1 MKNVCVLGCGRLG
14 QIIADG
20 LHTGKVKG
28 CRLEGVMDGNE
39 KAVKEAARKFQCRAS
54 HRAISVSAWPQ
65 AIGRMP
71 MPLAAP
77 WRAGRAAL
85 YNRRAGCYNKSDRP
99 VGRSEFVPAG
109 EQEENSRPRVFWRED
124 MLPQFSVRK
133 PYTVLV
139 AVVLVLVLGVISFT
153 GMTTDLL
160 PAMELPYV
168 VVMTTYPGASPEKI
182 ETTVTKPLEA
192 VLGTTGGIKNVSSVS
207 SENASIVILEFEQGT
222 NMDSAMIELSSNV
235 DLVSGQMDDAV
246 GTPMLMK
253 ISPDMLPVM
262 VASVDMDGMDV
273 KEISAFADETVMPAF
288 ERIDGVASVDATG
301 LVEQQVTV
309 TLDQAKIDALN
320 DKVLAGVDSG
330 LADAQ
335 RELRE
340 GQAKVA
346 DGKAKLA
353 EGEAALESQ
362 KGSALDKLAQGSA
375 QVDGASA
382 TLSALLS
389 EETTLTANQKAFEA
403 ERDGYTQ
410 AKQGYEGIN
419 TALAGARD
427 TARQAAAAAAK
438 QGVLDSV
445 NALLAQ
451 MGRPAVGTY
460 KEAAAVYAQL
470 QQTQPGLPALPDP
483 AVVGEQAAA
492 AVPANVDAL
501 LALDDA
507 SFEAFKAQAG
517 ALPGGEQLAA
527 LAKESLTPLRDA
539 EVRADTRL
547 PEVEAELS
555 NITTRLAV
563 ISGMK
568 PALEENLK
576 KAQDAYA
583 ELEKGKMTAVNEL
596 TRGEVTLSTTKTQLE
611 DAEQKLADAQ
621 EQFDQA
627 RDAAYKKADLSGV
640 LTADMLGNI
649 LMAQNF
655 NMPAGYITEGEEQ
668 YLVKVGEEYASLEE
682 LENTLLMHMDVD
694 GVGDV
699 RLSDVADIAL
709 TDNAGESYAKVN
721 GNDGVVLSFQK
732 QSTASTATVS
742 QRINSAIAQLQE
754 QNPGLH
760 ITPLMDQGDYIDMVV
775 GSVLSNLLWGGLL
788 AIIVLIFFLKD
799 AKPTFIVACSI
810 PFSLMCAITLMY
822 FTDVTLNIISLS
834 GLALGVGMLV
844 DNSIVVIENIY
855 RLRSLGVPASK
866 AAIQGAKQ
874 VSGAIFA
881 STLTTICVFLPI
893 VFTQGISRELFTDM
907 GLTIAY
913 SLLASLVVA
922 LTLVPAMGA
931 AVLKNTKEKSHRWFD
946 AFVEGYQ
953 RLLGW
958 ALRHKAPVL
967 SGVTALLAISIFLTT
982 QMGTAF
988 IPAMDSPQMSATLTM
1003 PRGAAQQDA
1012 YAMADTV
1019 MERIAAV
1026 DGVETVG
1033 AMSGGS
1039 GMSSMMGGSSSGGS
1053 ITYYILLS
1061 DDRTATNAD
1070 VSAAIEAQV
1079 ADLDCTV
1086 EVQEST
1092 MDMSALGGSGVELVI
1107 TGRGLDEMNAIA
1119 DDLRG
1124 ILRSTEGLV
1133 DISENSVTGNP
1144 ETRIT
1149 VDKYKAMQHGL
1160 TVAQI
1165 YSELAAELKAEN
1177 TATTLTLDGT
1187 DTPVVVV
1194 KPAGQAPT
1202 RGNIMDHAFTVT
1214 NAEGEEETV
1223 RLYDIAAKQETDSV
1237 SSINRENG
1245 ARTMSVS
1252 AGVDARHNIGLVSR
1266 ELEKKLADYELPEGY
1281 TVEIAGENETIN
1293 SAMTDLVKMIALA
1306 VVFIYL
1312 IMVAQFQS
1320 LMSPFIVMFAIPLAF
1335 TGGLLALWLTG
1346 SELSIIAMLGF
1357 LVLAGVVVNNG
1368 IVFVDNINQLRL
1380 AGMDRTEAILE
1391 TGRTRIRPV
1400 LMTALTTILAMSTM
1414 ALGIG
1419 DGAEMTQPMAIVTIG
1434 GLTYA
1439 TLLTLLV
1446 VPVLYDI
1453 FRKKPLYDPELDAAA
1468 ADAAKELPQPAAG

>member
-1 MKNVCVLGCGRLG
+1 
-14 QIIADG
+14 
-20 LHTGKVKG
+20 
-28 CRLEGVMDGNE
+28 
-39 KAVKEAARKFQCRAS
+39 
-54 HRAISVSAWPQ
+54 
-65 AIGRMP
+65 
-71 MPLAAP
+71 
-77 WRAGRAAL
+77 
-85 YNRRAGCYNKSDRP
+85 
-99 VGRSEFVPAG
+99 
-109 EQEENSRPRVFWRED
+109 

-192 VLGTTGGIKNVSSVS
+192 VLGTTGGIRNVSSVS

-340 GQAKVA
+340 GRAKVA

-362 KGSALDKLAQGSA
+362 KGAALDKLAQGSA

-427 TARQAAAAAAK
+427 AARQAAAAAAK

-445 NALLAQ
+445 NALLVQ
-451 MGRPAVGTY
+451 MGQPAVGTY
-460 KEAAAVYAQL
+460 EEAAAVYAQL
-470 QQTQPGLPALPDP
+470 QQAQPGLPALPDP

-527 LAKESLTPLRDA
+527 LTKESLTQLRGA
-539 EVRADTRL
+539 ALKADTRL

-555 NITTRLAV
+555 NIATRLAV

-596 TRGEVTLSTTKTQLE
+596 TKGEVTLSTTKTQLE

-621 EQFDQA
+621 EQFEQA

-822 FTDVTLNIISLS
+822 FTGVTLNIISLS

-844 DNSIVVIENIY
+844 DNSIVVMENIY

-931 AVLKNTKEKSHRWFD
+931 AVLKNTKEKNHRWFD

-953 RLLGW
+953 RLLDW

-967 SGVTALLAISIFLTT
+967 AGVTALLAISIFLTT

-1003 PRGAAQQDA
+1003 PRGTAQQDA

-1070 VSAAIEAQV
+1070 VSSAIEAQV

-1194 KPAGQAPT
+1194 KPAGQEPT
-1202 RGNIMDHAFTVT
+1202 RGSIMDHAFTVT

-1320 LMSPFIVMFAIPLAF
+1320 LMSPFIVMFTIPLAF

-1380 AGMDRTEAILE
+1380 AGMGRTEAILE

-1453 FRKKPLYDPELDAAA
+1453 FRKKPLHDPELDDAA

>member
-1 MKNVCVLGCGRLG
+1 
-14 QIIADG
+14 
-20 LHTGKVKG
+20 
-28 CRLEGVMDGNE
+28 
-39 KAVKEAARKFQCRAS
+39 
-54 HRAISVSAWPQ
+54 
-65 AIGRMP
+65 
-71 MPLAAP
+71 
-77 WRAGRAAL
+77 
-85 YNRRAGCYNKSDRP
+85 
-99 VGRSEFVPAG
+99 
-109 EQEENSRPRVFWRED
+109 
-124 MLPQFSVRK
+124 
-133 PYTVLV
+133 
-139 AVVLVLVLGVISFT
+139 
-153 GMTTDLL
+153 
-160 PAMELPYV
+160 
-168 VVMTTYPGASPEKI
+168 
-182 ETTVTKPLEA
+182 
-192 VLGTTGGIKNVSSVS
+192 
-207 SENASIVILEFEQGT
+207 
-222 NMDSAMIELSSNV
+222 
-235 DLVSGQMDDAV
+235 
-246 GTPMLMK
+246 
-253 ISPDMLPVM
+253 
-262 VASVDMDGMDV
+262 
-273 KEISAFADETVMPAF
+273 
-288 ERIDGVASVDATG
+288 
-301 LVEQQVTV
+301 
-309 TLDQAKIDALN
+309 
-320 DKVLAGVDSG
+320 
-330 LADAQ
+330 
-335 RELRE
+335 
-340 GQAKVA
+340 
-346 DGKAKLA
+346 
-353 EGEAALESQ
+353 
-362 KGSALDKLAQGSA
+362 
-375 QVDGASA
+375 
-382 TLSALLS
+382 
-389 EETTLTANQKAFEA
+389 
-403 ERDGYTQ
+403 
-410 AKQGYEGIN
+410 
-419 TALAGARD
+419 
-427 TARQAAAAAAK
+427 
-438 QGVLDSV
+438 
-445 NALLAQ
+445 
-451 MGRPAVGTY
+451 
-460 KEAAAVYAQL
+460 
-470 QQTQPGLPALPDP
+470 
-483 AVVGEQAAA
+483 
-492 AVPANVDAL
+492 
-501 LALDDA
+501 
-507 SFEAFKAQAG
+507 
-517 ALPGGEQLAA
+517 
-527 LAKESLTPLRDA
+527 
-539 EVRADTRL
+539 
-547 PEVEAELS
+547 
-555 NITTRLAV
+555 
-563 ISGMK
+563 
-568 PALEENLK
+568 
-576 KAQDAYA
+576 
-583 ELEKGKMTAVNEL
+583 MTAVNEL

-1320 LMSPFIVMFAIPLAF
+1320 LMSPFIVMFTIPLAF

-1453 FRKKPLYDPELDAAA
+1453 FRKKPLYDPELDDAA

>member
-1 MKNVCVLGCGRLG
+1 M
-14 QIIADG
+14 
-20 LHTGKVKG
+20 
-28 CRLEGVMDGNE
+28 
-39 KAVKEAARKFQCRAS
+39 
-54 HRAISVSAWPQ
+54 
-65 AIGRMP
+65 
-71 MPLAAP
+71 
-77 WRAGRAAL
+77 
-85 YNRRAGCYNKSDRP
+85 
-99 VGRSEFVPAG
+99 
-109 EQEENSRPRVFWRED
+109 
-124 MLPQFSVRK
+124 
-133 PYTVLV
+133 
-139 AVVLVLVLGVISFT
+139 
-153 GMTTDLL
+153 
-160 PAMELPYV
+160 
-168 VVMTTYPGASPEKI
+168 
-182 ETTVTKPLEA
+182 
-192 VLGTTGGIKNVSSVS
+192 
-207 SENASIVILEFEQGT
+207 
-222 NMDSAMIELSSNV
+222 
-235 DLVSGQMDDAV
+235 
-246 GTPMLMK
+246 
-253 ISPDMLPVM
+253 
-262 VASVDMDGMDV
+262 
-273 KEISAFADETVMPAF
+273 
-288 ERIDGVASVDATG
+288 
-301 LVEQQVTV
+301 
-309 TLDQAKIDALN
+309 
-320 DKVLAGVDSG
+320 
-330 LADAQ
+330 
-335 RELRE
+335 
-340 GQAKVA
+340 
-346 DGKAKLA
+346 
-353 EGEAALESQ
+353 
-362 KGSALDKLAQGSA
+362 
-375 QVDGASA
+375 
-382 TLSALLS
+382 
-389 EETTLTANQKAFEA
+389 
-403 ERDGYTQ
+403 
-410 AKQGYEGIN
+410 
-419 TALAGARD
+419 
-427 TARQAAAAAAK
+427 
-438 QGVLDSV
+438 
-445 NALLAQ
+445 
-451 MGRPAVGTY
+451 
-460 KEAAAVYAQL
+460 
-470 QQTQPGLPALPDP
+470 
-483 AVVGEQAAA
+483 
-492 AVPANVDAL
+492 
-501 LALDDA
+501 
-507 SFEAFKAQAG
+507 
-517 ALPGGEQLAA
+517 
-527 LAKESLTPLRDA
+527 
-539 EVRADTRL
+539 RADTRL

-555 NITTRLAV
+555 NITTCLAV

-1252 AGVDARHNIGLVSR
+1252 AGVDARRNIGLVSR

-1320 LMSPFIVMFAIPLAF
+1320 LMSPFIVMFTIPLAF

-1453 FRKKPLYDPELDAAA
+1453 FRKKPLYDPELDDAA

>member
-1 MKNVCVLGCGRLG
+1 
-14 QIIADG
+14 
-20 LHTGKVKG
+20 
-28 CRLEGVMDGNE
+28 
-39 KAVKEAARKFQCRAS
+39 
-54 HRAISVSAWPQ
+54 
-65 AIGRMP
+65 
-71 MPLAAP
+71 
-77 WRAGRAAL
+77 
-85 YNRRAGCYNKSDRP
+85 
-99 VGRSEFVPAG
+99 
-109 EQEENSRPRVFWRED
+109 

-309 TLDQAKIDALN
+309 TLDQVKIDALN
-320 DKVLAGVDSG
+320 DKVLAGVDSD

-460 KEAAAVYAQL
+460 EEAAAVYAQL

-527 LAKESLTPLRDA
+527 LTKESLTQLRDA
-539 EVRADTRL
+539 VLRADTRL

-627 RDAAYKKADLSGV
+627 RDAAYKKADLSGM

-967 SGVTALLAISIFLTT
+967 AGVTALLAISIFLTT

-1320 LMSPFIVMFAIPLAF
+1320 LMSPFIVMFTIPLAF

-1446 VPVLYDI
+1446 VPVLYDT
-1453 FRKKPLYDPELDAAA
+1453 FRKKPLYDPELDDAA

>member
-1 MKNVCVLGCGRLG
+1 
-14 QIIADG
+14 
-20 LHTGKVKG
+20 
-28 CRLEGVMDGNE
+28 
-39 KAVKEAARKFQCRAS
+39 
-54 HRAISVSAWPQ
+54 
-65 AIGRMP
+65 
-71 MPLAAP
+71 
-77 WRAGRAAL
+77 
-85 YNRRAGCYNKSDRP
+85 
-99 VGRSEFVPAG
+99 
-109 EQEENSRPRVFWRED
+109 

-309 TLDQAKIDALN
+309 TLDQVKIDALN

-362 KGSALDKLAQGSA
+362 KDSALDKLAQGSA

-403 ERDGYTQ
+403 ERDGYTH

-460 KEAAAVYAQL
+460 EEAAAVYAQL

-527 LAKESLTPLRDA
+527 LTKESLTQLRGA
-539 EVRADTRL
+539 ALRADTRL

-555 NITTRLAV
+555 NIATRLAV

-627 RDAAYKKADLSGV
+627 RDAAYKKADLSGM

-1320 LMSPFIVMFAIPLAF
+1320 LMSPFIVMFTIPLAF

-1346 SELSIIAMLGF
+1346 SELSVIAMLGF

-1453 FRKKPLYDPELDAAA
+1453 FRKKPLYDPELDDAA

>member
-1 MKNVCVLGCGRLG
+1 M
-14 QIIADG
+14 
-20 LHTGKVKG
+20 
-28 CRLEGVMDGNE
+28 
-39 KAVKEAARKFQCRAS
+39 
-54 HRAISVSAWPQ
+54 
-65 AIGRMP
+65 
-71 MPLAAP
+71 
-77 WRAGRAAL
+77 
-85 YNRRAGCYNKSDRP
+85 
-99 VGRSEFVPAG
+99 
-109 EQEENSRPRVFWRED
+109 
-124 MLPQFSVRK
+124 
-133 PYTVLV
+133 
-139 AVVLVLVLGVISFT
+139 
-153 GMTTDLL
+153 
-160 PAMELPYV
+160 
-168 VVMTTYPGASPEKI
+168 
-182 ETTVTKPLEA
+182 
-192 VLGTTGGIKNVSSVS
+192 
-207 SENASIVILEFEQGT
+207 
-222 NMDSAMIELSSNV
+222 
-235 DLVSGQMDDAV
+235 
-246 GTPMLMK
+246 
-253 ISPDMLPVM
+253 
-262 VASVDMDGMDV
+262 
-273 KEISAFADETVMPAF
+273 
-288 ERIDGVASVDATG
+288 
-301 LVEQQVTV
+301 
-309 TLDQAKIDALN
+309 
-320 DKVLAGVDSG
+320 
-330 LADAQ
+330 
-335 RELRE
+335 
-340 GQAKVA
+340 
-346 DGKAKLA
+346 
-353 EGEAALESQ
+353 
-362 KGSALDKLAQGSA
+362 
-375 QVDGASA
+375 
-382 TLSALLS
+382 
-389 EETTLTANQKAFEA
+389 
-403 ERDGYTQ
+403 
-410 AKQGYEGIN
+410 
-419 TALAGARD
+419 
-427 TARQAAAAAAK
+427 
-438 QGVLDSV
+438 
-445 NALLAQ
+445 
-451 MGRPAVGTY
+451 
-460 KEAAAVYAQL
+460 
-470 QQTQPGLPALPDP
+470 
-483 AVVGEQAAA
+483 VGEQAAA

-527 LAKESLTPLRDA
+527 LTKESLTQLRDA
-539 EVRADTRL
+539 VLRADTRL

-655 NMPAGYITEGEEQ
+655 NMPAGYIIEGEEQ

-754 QNPGLH
+754 QNPGMH

-967 SGVTALLAISIFLTT
+967 AGVTALLAISIFLTT

-1320 LMSPFIVMFAIPLAF
+1320 LMSPFIVMFTIPLAF

-1446 VPVLYDI
+1446 VPVLYDT
-1453 FRKKPLYDPELDAAA
+1453 FRKKPLYDPELDDAA

>member
-1 MKNVCVLGCGRLG
+1 
-14 QIIADG
+14 
-20 LHTGKVKG
+20 
-28 CRLEGVMDGNE
+28 
-39 KAVKEAARKFQCRAS
+39 
-54 HRAISVSAWPQ
+54 
-65 AIGRMP
+65 
-71 MPLAAP
+71 
-77 WRAGRAAL
+77 
-85 YNRRAGCYNKSDRP
+85 
-99 VGRSEFVPAG
+99 
-109 EQEENSRPRVFWRED
+109 

-309 TLDQAKIDALN
+309 TLDQVKIDALN

-403 ERDGYTQ
+403 ERDGYTH

-460 KEAAAVYAQL
+460 EEAAAVYAQL

-527 LAKESLTPLRDA
+527 LTKESLTQLRDA
-539 EVRADTRL
+539 ALRADTRL

-627 RDAAYKKADLSGV
+627 RDAAYKKADLSGM

-1320 LMSPFIVMFAIPLAF
+1320 LMSPFIVMFTIPLAF

-1346 SELSIIAMLGF
+1346 SELSVIAMLGF

-1380 AGMDRTEAILE
+1380 AGMDRTETILE

-1453 FRKKPLYDPELDAAA
+1453 FRKKPLYDPELDDAA

>member
-1 MKNVCVLGCGRLG
+1 
-14 QIIADG
+14 
-20 LHTGKVKG
+20 
-28 CRLEGVMDGNE
+28 
-39 KAVKEAARKFQCRAS
+39 
-54 HRAISVSAWPQ
+54 
-65 AIGRMP
+65 
-71 MPLAAP
+71 
-77 WRAGRAAL
+77 
-85 YNRRAGCYNKSDRP
+85 
-99 VGRSEFVPAG
+99 
-109 EQEENSRPRVFWRED
+109 

-460 KEAAAVYAQL
+460 EEAAAVYAQL

-527 LAKESLTPLRDA
+527 LTKESLTQLRDA
-539 EVRADTRL
+539 VLRADTRL

-1320 LMSPFIVMFAIPLAF
+1320 LMSPFIVMFTIPLAF

-1434 GLTYA
+1434 GLTDA

-1453 FRKKPLYDPELDAAA
+1453 FRKKPLYDPELDDAA

>member
-1 MKNVCVLGCGRLG
+1 
-14 QIIADG
+14 
-20 LHTGKVKG
+20 
-28 CRLEGVMDGNE
+28 
-39 KAVKEAARKFQCRAS
+39 
-54 HRAISVSAWPQ
+54 
-65 AIGRMP
+65 
-71 MPLAAP
+71 
-77 WRAGRAAL
+77 
-85 YNRRAGCYNKSDRP
+85 
-99 VGRSEFVPAG
+99 
-109 EQEENSRPRVFWRED
+109 

-309 TLDQAKIDALN
+309 TLDQVKIDALN

-460 KEAAAVYAQL
+460 EEAAAVYAQL

-507 SFEAFKAQAG
+507 SFEAFKTQAG

-527 LAKESLTPLRDA
+527 LTKESLTQLRDA
-539 EVRADTRL
+539 VLRADTRL

-967 SGVTALLAISIFLTT
+967 AGVTALLAISIFLTT

-988 IPAMDSPQMSATLTM
+988 IPAMDSPQMSAKLTM

-1320 LMSPFIVMFAIPLAF
+1320 LMSPFIVMFTIPLAF

-1453 FRKKPLYDPELDAAA
+1453 FRKKPLYDPELDDAA

>member
-1 MKNVCVLGCGRLG
+1 
-14 QIIADG
+14 
-20 LHTGKVKG
+20 
-28 CRLEGVMDGNE
+28 
-39 KAVKEAARKFQCRAS
+39 
-54 HRAISVSAWPQ
+54 
-65 AIGRMP
+65 
-71 MPLAAP
+71 
-77 WRAGRAAL
+77 
-85 YNRRAGCYNKSDRP
+85 
-99 VGRSEFVPAG
+99 
-109 EQEENSRPRVFWRED
+109 

-309 TLDQAKIDALN
+309 TLDQVKIDALN

-460 KEAAAVYAQL
+460 EEAAAVYAQL

-527 LAKESLTPLRDA
+527 LTKESLTQLRDA
-539 EVRADTRL
+539 ALRADTRL

-799 AKPTFIVACSI
+799 AKPTFIVAYSI

-1133 DISENSVTGNP
+1133 DISENLVTGNP

-1320 LMSPFIVMFAIPLAF
+1320 LMSPFIVMFTIPLAF

-1346 SELSIIAMLGF
+1346 SELSVIAMLGF

-1453 FRKKPLYDPELDAAA
+1453 FRKKPLYDPELDDAA

>member
-1 MKNVCVLGCGRLG
+1 
-14 QIIADG
+14 
-20 LHTGKVKG
+20 
-28 CRLEGVMDGNE
+28 
-39 KAVKEAARKFQCRAS
+39 
-54 HRAISVSAWPQ
+54 
-65 AIGRMP
+65 
-71 MPLAAP
+71 
-77 WRAGRAAL
+77 
-85 YNRRAGCYNKSDRP
+85 
-99 VGRSEFVPAG
+99 
-109 EQEENSRPRVFWRED
+109 
-124 MLPQFSVRK
+124 
-133 PYTVLV
+133 
-139 AVVLVLVLGVISFT
+139 
-153 GMTTDLL
+153 
-160 PAMELPYV
+160 
-168 VVMTTYPGASPEKI
+168 
-182 ETTVTKPLEA
+182 
-192 VLGTTGGIKNVSSVS
+192 
-207 SENASIVILEFEQGT
+207 
-222 NMDSAMIELSSNV
+222 
-235 DLVSGQMDDAV
+235 
-246 GTPMLMK
+246 
-253 ISPDMLPVM
+253 
-262 VASVDMDGMDV
+262 
-273 KEISAFADETVMPAF
+273 
-288 ERIDGVASVDATG
+288 
-301 LVEQQVTV
+301 
-309 TLDQAKIDALN
+309 
-320 DKVLAGVDSG
+320 
-330 LADAQ
+330 
-335 RELRE
+335 
-340 GQAKVA
+340 
-346 DGKAKLA
+346 
-353 EGEAALESQ
+353 
-362 KGSALDKLAQGSA
+362 
-375 QVDGASA
+375 
-382 TLSALLS
+382 
-389 EETTLTANQKAFEA
+389 
-403 ERDGYTQ
+403 
-410 AKQGYEGIN
+410 
-419 TALAGARD
+419 
-427 TARQAAAAAAK
+427 
-438 QGVLDSV
+438 
-445 NALLAQ
+445 
-451 MGRPAVGTY
+451 
-460 KEAAAVYAQL
+460 
-470 QQTQPGLPALPDP
+470 
-483 AVVGEQAAA
+483 
-492 AVPANVDAL
+492 
-501 LALDDA
+501 
-507 SFEAFKAQAG
+507 
-517 ALPGGEQLAA
+517 
-527 LAKESLTPLRDA
+527 
-539 EVRADTRL
+539 
-547 PEVEAELS
+547 
-555 NITTRLAV
+555 
-563 ISGMK
+563 
-568 PALEENLK
+568 
-576 KAQDAYA
+576 
-583 ELEKGKMTAVNEL
+583 MTAVNEL

-682 LENTLLMHMDVD
+682 LDNTLLMHMDVD

-844 DNSIVVIENIY
+844 DNSSVVIENIY

-988 IPAMDSPQMSATLTM
+988 IPAMDSPQMSAILTM

-1107 TGRGLDEMNAIA
+1107 TGRGLDEMNALA

-1160 TVAQI
+1160 PVAQI

-1320 LMSPFIVMFAIPLAF
+1320 LMSPFIVMFTIPLAF

-1357 LVLAGVVVNNG
+1357 LILAGVVVNNG

>member
-1 MKNVCVLGCGRLG
+1 
-14 QIIADG
+14 
-20 LHTGKVKG
+20 
-28 CRLEGVMDGNE
+28 
-39 KAVKEAARKFQCRAS
+39 
-54 HRAISVSAWPQ
+54 
-65 AIGRMP
+65 
-71 MPLAAP
+71 
-77 WRAGRAAL
+77 
-85 YNRRAGCYNKSDRP
+85 
-99 VGRSEFVPAG
+99 
-109 EQEENSRPRVFWRED
+109 

-309 TLDQAKIDALN
+309 TLDQVKIDALN

-460 KEAAAVYAQL
+460 EEAAAVYAQL

-527 LAKESLTPLRDA
+527 LTKESLTQLRGA
-539 EVRADTRL
+539 ALRADTRL

-555 NITTRLAV
+555 NIATRLAV

-810 PFSLMCAITLMY
+810 PFSLMCAIMLMY

-1320 LMSPFIVMFAIPLAF
+1320 LMSPFIVMFTIPLAF

-1453 FRKKPLYDPELDAAA
+1453 FRKKPLYDPELDDAA

>member
-1 MKNVCVLGCGRLG
+1 
-14 QIIADG
+14 
-20 LHTGKVKG
+20 
-28 CRLEGVMDGNE
+28 
-39 KAVKEAARKFQCRAS
+39 
-54 HRAISVSAWPQ
+54 
-65 AIGRMP
+65 
-71 MPLAAP
+71 
-77 WRAGRAAL
+77 
-85 YNRRAGCYNKSDRP
+85 
-99 VGRSEFVPAG
+99 
-109 EQEENSRPRVFWRED
+109 

-309 TLDQAKIDALN
+309 TLDQVKIDALN

-460 KEAAAVYAQL
+460 EEAAAVYAQL

-507 SFEAFKAQAG
+507 SFEAFKTQAG

-527 LAKESLTPLRDA
+527 LTKESLTQLRDA
-539 EVRADTRL
+539 VLRADTRL

-967 SGVTALLAISIFLTT
+967 AGVTALLAISIFLTT

-1320 LMSPFIVMFAIPLAF
+1320 LMSPFIVMFTIPLAF

-1453 FRKKPLYDPELDAAA
+1453 FRKKPLYDPELDDAA

>member
-1 MKNVCVLGCGRLG
+1 
-14 QIIADG
+14 
-20 LHTGKVKG
+20 
-28 CRLEGVMDGNE
+28 
-39 KAVKEAARKFQCRAS
+39 
-54 HRAISVSAWPQ
+54 
-65 AIGRMP
+65 
-71 MPLAAP
+71 
-77 WRAGRAAL
+77 
-85 YNRRAGCYNKSDRP
+85 
-99 VGRSEFVPAG
+99 
-109 EQEENSRPRVFWRED
+109 

-309 TLDQAKIDALN
+309 TLDQVKIDALN

-460 KEAAAVYAQL
+460 EEAAAVYAQL

-527 LAKESLTPLRDA
+527 LAKESLTQLRDA
-539 EVRADTRL
+539 ALRADTRL

-799 AKPTFIVACSI
+799 AKPTFIVAYSI

-1320 LMSPFIVMFAIPLAF
+1320 LMSPFIVMFTIPLAF

-1453 FRKKPLYDPELDAAA
+1453 FRKKPLYDPELDDAA

>member
-1 MKNVCVLGCGRLG
+1 
-14 QIIADG
+14 
-20 LHTGKVKG
+20 
-28 CRLEGVMDGNE
+28 
-39 KAVKEAARKFQCRAS
+39 
-54 HRAISVSAWPQ
+54 
-65 AIGRMP
+65 
-71 MPLAAP
+71 
-77 WRAGRAAL
+77 
-85 YNRRAGCYNKSDRP
+85 
-99 VGRSEFVPAG
+99 
-109 EQEENSRPRVFWRED
+109 

-460 KEAAAVYAQL
+460 EEAAAVYAQL

-507 SFEAFKAQAG
+507 SFEAFKTQAG

-527 LAKESLTPLRDA
+527 LTKESLTQLRDA
-539 EVRADTRL
+539 VLRADTRL

-1320 LMSPFIVMFAIPLAF
+1320 LMSPFIVMFTIPLAF

-1446 VPVLYDI
+1446 VPVLYDT
-1453 FRKKPLYDPELDAAA
+1453 FRKKPLYDPELDDAA

>member
-1 MKNVCVLGCGRLG
+1 
-14 QIIADG
+14 
-20 LHTGKVKG
+20 
-28 CRLEGVMDGNE
+28 
-39 KAVKEAARKFQCRAS
+39 
-54 HRAISVSAWPQ
+54 
-65 AIGRMP
+65 
-71 MPLAAP
+71 
-77 WRAGRAAL
+77 
-85 YNRRAGCYNKSDRP
+85 
-99 VGRSEFVPAG
+99 
-109 EQEENSRPRVFWRED
+109 
-124 MLPQFSVRK
+124 
-133 PYTVLV
+133 
-139 AVVLVLVLGVISFT
+139 
-153 GMTTDLL
+153 
-160 PAMELPYV
+160 
-168 VVMTTYPGASPEKI
+168 
-182 ETTVTKPLEA
+182 
-192 VLGTTGGIKNVSSVS
+192 
-207 SENASIVILEFEQGT
+207 
-222 NMDSAMIELSSNV
+222 
-235 DLVSGQMDDAV
+235 
-246 GTPMLMK
+246 
-253 ISPDMLPVM
+253 
-262 VASVDMDGMDV
+262 
-273 KEISAFADETVMPAF
+273 
-288 ERIDGVASVDATG
+288 
-301 LVEQQVTV
+301 
-309 TLDQAKIDALN
+309 
-320 DKVLAGVDSG
+320 
-330 LADAQ
+330 
-335 RELRE
+335 
-340 GQAKVA
+340 
-346 DGKAKLA
+346 
-353 EGEAALESQ
+353 
-362 KGSALDKLAQGSA
+362 
-375 QVDGASA
+375 
-382 TLSALLS
+382 
-389 EETTLTANQKAFEA
+389 
-403 ERDGYTQ
+403 
-410 AKQGYEGIN
+410 
-419 TALAGARD
+419 
-427 TARQAAAAAAK
+427 
-438 QGVLDSV
+438 
-445 NALLAQ
+445 
-451 MGRPAVGTY
+451 
-460 KEAAAVYAQL
+460 
-470 QQTQPGLPALPDP
+470 
-483 AVVGEQAAA
+483 
-492 AVPANVDAL
+492 
-501 LALDDA
+501 
-507 SFEAFKAQAG
+507 
-517 ALPGGEQLAA
+517 
-527 LAKESLTPLRDA
+527 
-539 EVRADTRL
+539 
-547 PEVEAELS
+547 
-555 NITTRLAV
+555 
-563 ISGMK
+563 
-568 PALEENLK
+568 
-576 KAQDAYA
+576 
-583 ELEKGKMTAVNEL
+583 
-596 TRGEVTLSTTKTQLE
+596 
-611 DAEQKLADAQ
+611 
-621 EQFDQA
+621 
-627 RDAAYKKADLSGV
+627 
-640 LTADMLGNI
+640 
-649 LMAQNF
+649 
-655 NMPAGYITEGEEQ
+655 MPAGYITGGEEQ

-988 IPAMDSPQMSATLTM
+988 IPAMDSPQMSAILTM

-1124 ILRSTEGLV
+1124 ILRGTEGLV

-1320 LMSPFIVMFAIPLAF
+1320 LMSPFIVMFTIPLAF

-1357 LVLAGVVVNNG
+1357 LILAGVVVNNG

>member
-1 MKNVCVLGCGRLG
+1 
-14 QIIADG
+14 
-20 LHTGKVKG
+20 
-28 CRLEGVMDGNE
+28 
-39 KAVKEAARKFQCRAS
+39 
-54 HRAISVSAWPQ
+54 
-65 AIGRMP
+65 
-71 MPLAAP
+71 
-77 WRAGRAAL
+77 
-85 YNRRAGCYNKSDRP
+85 
-99 VGRSEFVPAG
+99 
-109 EQEENSRPRVFWRED
+109 

-309 TLDQAKIDALN
+309 TLDQVKIDALN
-320 DKVLAGVDSG
+320 DKVLAGVDSD

-460 KEAAAVYAQL
+460 EEAAAVYAQL

-507 SFEAFKAQAG
+507 SFEAFKTQAG

-527 LAKESLTPLRDA
+527 LTKESLTQLRDA
-539 EVRADTRL
+539 VLRADTRL

-627 RDAAYKKADLSGV
+627 RDAAYKKADLFGV

-967 SGVTALLAISIFLTT
+967 AGVTALLAISIFLTT

-988 IPAMDSPQMSATLTM
+988 IPAMDSPQMSAKLTM

-1320 LMSPFIVMFAIPLAF
+1320 LMSPFIVMFTIPLAF

-1446 VPVLYDI
+1446 VPVLYDT
-1453 FRKKPLYDPELDAAA
+1453 FRKKPLYDPELDDAA

>member
-1 MKNVCVLGCGRLG
+1 
-14 QIIADG
+14 
-20 LHTGKVKG
+20 
-28 CRLEGVMDGNE
+28 
-39 KAVKEAARKFQCRAS
+39 
-54 HRAISVSAWPQ
+54 
-65 AIGRMP
+65 
-71 MPLAAP
+71 
-77 WRAGRAAL
+77 
-85 YNRRAGCYNKSDRP
+85 
-99 VGRSEFVPAG
+99 
-109 EQEENSRPRVFWRED
+109 

-168 VVMTTYPGASPEKI
+168 VVMTTYPRASPEKI

-309 TLDQAKIDALN
+309 TLDQVKIDALN

-460 KEAAAVYAQL
+460 EEAAAVYAQL

-527 LAKESLTPLRDA
+527 LTKESLTQLRDA
-539 EVRADTRL
+539 ALRADTRL

-627 RDAAYKKADLSGV
+627 RDAAYKKADLSGM

-1320 LMSPFIVMFAIPLAF
+1320 LMSPFIVMFTIPLAF

-1380 AGMDRTEAILE
+1380 AGMARTEAILE

-1453 FRKKPLYDPELDAAA
+1453 FRKKPLYDPELDDAA

>member
-1 MKNVCVLGCGRLG
+1 
-14 QIIADG
+14 
-20 LHTGKVKG
+20 
-28 CRLEGVMDGNE
+28 
-39 KAVKEAARKFQCRAS
+39 
-54 HRAISVSAWPQ
+54 
-65 AIGRMP
+65 
-71 MPLAAP
+71 
-77 WRAGRAAL
+77 
-85 YNRRAGCYNKSDRP
+85 
-99 VGRSEFVPAG
+99 
-109 EQEENSRPRVFWRED
+109 

-460 KEAAAVYAQL
+460 EEAAAVYAQL

-527 LAKESLTPLRDA
+527 LAKESLTQLRDA
-539 EVRADTRL
+539 ALRADTRL

-1320 LMSPFIVMFAIPLAF
+1320 LMSPFIVMFTIPLAF

-1453 FRKKPLYDPELDAAA
+1453 FRTKPLYDPELDAAA

>member
-1 MKNVCVLGCGRLG
+1 
-14 QIIADG
+14 
-20 LHTGKVKG
+20 
-28 CRLEGVMDGNE
+28 
-39 KAVKEAARKFQCRAS
+39 
-54 HRAISVSAWPQ
+54 
-65 AIGRMP
+65 
-71 MPLAAP
+71 
-77 WRAGRAAL
+77 
-85 YNRRAGCYNKSDRP
+85 
-99 VGRSEFVPAG
+99 
-109 EQEENSRPRVFWRED
+109 
-124 MLPQFSVRK
+124 
-133 PYTVLV
+133 
-139 AVVLVLVLGVISFT
+139 
-153 GMTTDLL
+153 
-160 PAMELPYV
+160 
-168 VVMTTYPGASPEKI
+168 
-182 ETTVTKPLEA
+182 
-192 VLGTTGGIKNVSSVS
+192 
-207 SENASIVILEFEQGT
+207 
-222 NMDSAMIELSSNV
+222 
-235 DLVSGQMDDAV
+235 
-246 GTPMLMK
+246 
-253 ISPDMLPVM
+253 
-262 VASVDMDGMDV
+262 
-273 KEISAFADETVMPAF
+273 MPAF

-309 TLDQAKIDALN
+309 TLDQVKIDALN
-320 DKVLAGVDSG
+320 DKVLAGVDSD

-460 KEAAAVYAQL
+460 EEAAAVYAQL

-507 SFEAFKAQAG
+507 SFEAFKTQAG

-527 LAKESLTPLRDA
+527 LTKESLTQLRDA
-539 EVRADTRL
+539 VLRADTRL

-967 SGVTALLAISIFLTT
+967 AGVTALLAISIFLTT

-988 IPAMDSPQMSATLTM
+988 IPAMDSPQMSAKLTM

-1320 LMSPFIVMFAIPLAF
+1320 LMSPFIVMFTIPLAF

-1446 VPVLYDI
+1446 VPVLYDT
-1453 FRKKPLYDPELDAAA
+1453 FRKKPLYDPELDDAA

>member
-1 MKNVCVLGCGRLG
+1 M
-14 QIIADG
+14 
-20 LHTGKVKG
+20 
-28 CRLEGVMDGNE
+28 
-39 KAVKEAARKFQCRAS
+39 
-54 HRAISVSAWPQ
+54 
-65 AIGRMP
+65 
-71 MPLAAP
+71 
-77 WRAGRAAL
+77 
-85 YNRRAGCYNKSDRP
+85 
-99 VGRSEFVPAG
+99 
-109 EQEENSRPRVFWRED
+109 
-124 MLPQFSVRK
+124 
-133 PYTVLV
+133 
-139 AVVLVLVLGVISFT
+139 
-153 GMTTDLL
+153 
-160 PAMELPYV
+160 
-168 VVMTTYPGASPEKI
+168 
-182 ETTVTKPLEA
+182 
-192 VLGTTGGIKNVSSVS
+192 
-207 SENASIVILEFEQGT
+207 
-222 NMDSAMIELSSNV
+222 
-235 DLVSGQMDDAV
+235 
-246 GTPMLMK
+246 
-253 ISPDMLPVM
+253 
-262 VASVDMDGMDV
+262 
-273 KEISAFADETVMPAF
+273 
-288 ERIDGVASVDATG
+288 
-301 LVEQQVTV
+301 
-309 TLDQAKIDALN
+309 
-320 DKVLAGVDSG
+320 
-330 LADAQ
+330 
-335 RELRE
+335 
-340 GQAKVA
+340 
-346 DGKAKLA
+346 
-353 EGEAALESQ
+353 
-362 KGSALDKLAQGSA
+362 
-375 QVDGASA
+375 
-382 TLSALLS
+382 
-389 EETTLTANQKAFEA
+389 
-403 ERDGYTQ
+403 
-410 AKQGYEGIN
+410 
-419 TALAGARD
+419 
-427 TARQAAAAAAK
+427 
-438 QGVLDSV
+438 
-445 NALLAQ
+445 
-451 MGRPAVGTY
+451 
-460 KEAAAVYAQL
+460 
-470 QQTQPGLPALPDP
+470 
-483 AVVGEQAAA
+483 
-492 AVPANVDAL
+492 
-501 LALDDA
+501 
-507 SFEAFKAQAG
+507 
-517 ALPGGEQLAA
+517 
-527 LAKESLTPLRDA
+527 
-539 EVRADTRL
+539 
-547 PEVEAELS
+547 
-555 NITTRLAV
+555 
-563 ISGMK
+563 
-568 PALEENLK
+568 
-576 KAQDAYA
+576 
-583 ELEKGKMTAVNEL
+583 
-596 TRGEVTLSTTKTQLE
+596 
-611 DAEQKLADAQ
+611 
-621 EQFDQA
+621 
-627 RDAAYKKADLSGV
+627 
-640 LTADMLGNI
+640 
-649 LMAQNF
+649 
-655 NMPAGYITEGEEQ
+655 
-668 YLVKVGEEYASLEE
+668 GEEYASLEE

-721 GNDGVVLSFQK
+721 GNDGVVLSLQK

-1320 LMSPFIVMFAIPLAF
+1320 LMSPFIVMFTIPLAF

-1346 SELSIIAMLGF
+1346 SELSVIAMLGF

-1453 FRKKPLYDPELDAAA
+1453 FRKKPLYDPELDDAA

>member
-1 MKNVCVLGCGRLG
+1 
-14 QIIADG
+14 
-20 LHTGKVKG
+20 
-28 CRLEGVMDGNE
+28 
-39 KAVKEAARKFQCRAS
+39 
-54 HRAISVSAWPQ
+54 
-65 AIGRMP
+65 
-71 MPLAAP
+71 
-77 WRAGRAAL
+77 
-85 YNRRAGCYNKSDRP
+85 
-99 VGRSEFVPAG
+99 
-109 EQEENSRPRVFWRED
+109 

-309 TLDQAKIDALN
+309 TLDQVKIDALN

-460 KEAAAVYAQL
+460 EEAAAVYAQL

-527 LAKESLTPLRDA
+527 LTKESLTQLRDA
-539 EVRADTRL
+539 ALRADTRL

-655 NMPAGYITEGEEQ
+655 NMPAGYIIEGEEQ

-754 QNPGLH
+754 QNPGMH

-1320 LMSPFIVMFAIPLAF
+1320 LMSPFIVMFTIPLAF

-1346 SELSIIAMLGF
+1346 SELSVIAMLGF

-1453 FRKKPLYDPELDAAA
+1453 FRKKPLYDPELDDAA

>member
-1 MKNVCVLGCGRLG
+1 
-14 QIIADG
+14 
-20 LHTGKVKG
+20 
-28 CRLEGVMDGNE
+28 
-39 KAVKEAARKFQCRAS
+39 
-54 HRAISVSAWPQ
+54 
-65 AIGRMP
+65 
-71 MPLAAP
+71 
-77 WRAGRAAL
+77 
-85 YNRRAGCYNKSDRP
+85 
-99 VGRSEFVPAG
+99 
-109 EQEENSRPRVFWRED
+109 

-309 TLDQAKIDALN
+309 TLDQVKIDALN
-320 DKVLAGVDSG
+320 DKVLAGVDSD

-460 KEAAAVYAQL
+460 EEAAAVYAQL

-507 SFEAFKAQAG
+507 SFEAFKTQAG

-527 LAKESLTPLRDA
+527 LTKESLTQLRDA
-539 EVRADTRL
+539 VLRADTRL

-931 AVLKNTKEKSHRWFD
+931 AVLKNTKDKSHRWFD

-967 SGVTALLAISIFLTT
+967 AGVTALLAISIFLTT

-988 IPAMDSPQMSATLTM
+988 IPAMDSPQMSAKLTM

-1320 LMSPFIVMFAIPLAF
+1320 LMSPFIVMFTIPLAF

-1446 VPVLYDI
+1446 VPVLYDT
-1453 FRKKPLYDPELDAAA
+1453 FRKKPLYDPELDDAA

>member
-1 MKNVCVLGCGRLG
+1 
-14 QIIADG
+14 
-20 LHTGKVKG
+20 
-28 CRLEGVMDGNE
+28 
-39 KAVKEAARKFQCRAS
+39 
-54 HRAISVSAWPQ
+54 
-65 AIGRMP
+65 
-71 MPLAAP
+71 
-77 WRAGRAAL
+77 
-85 YNRRAGCYNKSDRP
+85 
-99 VGRSEFVPAG
+99 
-109 EQEENSRPRVFWRED
+109 

-309 TLDQAKIDALN
+309 TLDQVKIDALN
-320 DKVLAGVDSG
+320 DKVLAGVDSD

-382 TLSALLS
+382 TLSTLLS

-460 KEAAAVYAQL
+460 EEAAAVYAQL

-507 SFEAFKAQAG
+507 SFEAFKTQAG

-527 LAKESLTPLRDA
+527 LTKESLTQLRDA
-539 EVRADTRL
+539 VLRADTRL

-967 SGVTALLAISIFLTT
+967 AGVTALLAISIFLTT

-988 IPAMDSPQMSATLTM
+988 IPAMDSPQMSAKLTM

-1320 LMSPFIVMFAIPLAF
+1320 LMSPFIVMFTIPLAF

-1446 VPVLYDI
+1446 VPVLYDT
-1453 FRKKPLYDPELDAAA
+1453 FRKKPLYDPELDDAA

>member
-1 MKNVCVLGCGRLG
+1 
-14 QIIADG
+14 
-20 LHTGKVKG
+20 
-28 CRLEGVMDGNE
+28 
-39 KAVKEAARKFQCRAS
+39 
-54 HRAISVSAWPQ
+54 
-65 AIGRMP
+65 
-71 MPLAAP
+71 
-77 WRAGRAAL
+77 
-85 YNRRAGCYNKSDRP
+85 
-99 VGRSEFVPAG
+99 
-109 EQEENSRPRVFWRED
+109 

-309 TLDQAKIDALN
+309 TLDQVKIDALN
-320 DKVLAGVDSG
+320 DKVLAGVDSD

-460 KEAAAVYAQL
+460 EEAAAVYAQL

-507 SFEAFKAQAG
+507 SFEAFKTQAG

-527 LAKESLTPLRDA
+527 LTKESLTQLRDA
-539 EVRADTRL
+539 VLRADTRL

-640 LTADMLGNI
+640 LTVDMLGNI

-967 SGVTALLAISIFLTT
+967 AGVTALLAISIFLTT

-988 IPAMDSPQMSATLTM
+988 IPAMDSPQMSAKLTM

-1320 LMSPFIVMFAIPLAF
+1320 LMSPFIVMFTIPLAF

-1446 VPVLYDI
+1446 VPVLYDT
-1453 FRKKPLYDPELDAAA
+1453 FRKKPLYDPELDDAA

>member
-1 MKNVCVLGCGRLG
+1 
-14 QIIADG
+14 
-20 LHTGKVKG
+20 
-28 CRLEGVMDGNE
+28 
-39 KAVKEAARKFQCRAS
+39 
-54 HRAISVSAWPQ
+54 
-65 AIGRMP
+65 
-71 MPLAAP
+71 
-77 WRAGRAAL
+77 
-85 YNRRAGCYNKSDRP
+85 
-99 VGRSEFVPAG
+99 
-109 EQEENSRPRVFWRED
+109 

-309 TLDQAKIDALN
+309 TLDQVKIDALN

-389 EETTLTANQKAFEA
+389 EETTLTANQKAFES

-410 AKQGYEGIN
+410 AKQGYEGIT

-460 KEAAAVYAQL
+460 EEAAAVYAQL

-527 LAKESLTPLRDA
+527 LTKESLTQLRDA
-539 EVRADTRL
+539 ALRADTRL

-627 RDAAYKKADLSGV
+627 RDAAYKKADLSGM

-967 SGVTALLAISIFLTT
+967 AGVTALLAISIFLTT

-1079 ADLDCTV
+1079 VDLDCTV

-1149 VDKYKAMQHGL
+1149 VDKYQAMQHGL

-1320 LMSPFIVMFAIPLAF
+1320 LMSPFIVMFTIPLAF

-1346 SELSIIAMLGF
+1346 SELSVIAMLGF

-1453 FRKKPLYDPELDAAA
+1453 FRKKPLYDPELDDAA

>member
-1 MKNVCVLGCGRLG
+1 
-14 QIIADG
+14 
-20 LHTGKVKG
+20 
-28 CRLEGVMDGNE
+28 
-39 KAVKEAARKFQCRAS
+39 
-54 HRAISVSAWPQ
+54 
-65 AIGRMP
+65 
-71 MPLAAP
+71 
-77 WRAGRAAL
+77 
-85 YNRRAGCYNKSDRP
+85 
-99 VGRSEFVPAG
+99 
-109 EQEENSRPRVFWRED
+109 

-309 TLDQAKIDALN
+309 TLDQVKIDALN
-320 DKVLAGVDSG
+320 DKVLAGVDSD

-460 KEAAAVYAQL
+460 EEAAAVYAQL

-507 SFEAFKAQAG
+507 SFEAFKTQAG

-527 LAKESLTPLRDA
+527 LTKESLTQLRDA
-539 EVRADTRL
+539 VLRADTRL

-988 IPAMDSPQMSATLTM
+988 IPAMDSPQMSAKLTM

-1320 LMSPFIVMFAIPLAF
+1320 LMSPFIVMFTIPLAF

-1446 VPVLYDI
+1446 VPVLYDT
-1453 FRKKPLYDPELDAAA
+1453 FRKKPLYDPELDDAA

>member
-1 MKNVCVLGCGRLG
+1 
-14 QIIADG
+14 
-20 LHTGKVKG
+20 
-28 CRLEGVMDGNE
+28 
-39 KAVKEAARKFQCRAS
+39 
-54 HRAISVSAWPQ
+54 
-65 AIGRMP
+65 
-71 MPLAAP
+71 
-77 WRAGRAAL
+77 
-85 YNRRAGCYNKSDRP
+85 
-99 VGRSEFVPAG
+99 
-109 EQEENSRPRVFWRED
+109 

-309 TLDQAKIDALN
+309 TLDQVKIDALN
-320 DKVLAGVDSG
+320 DKVLAGVDSD

-460 KEAAAVYAQL
+460 EEAAAVYAQL

-507 SFEAFKAQAG
+507 SFEAFKTQAG

-527 LAKESLTPLRDA
+527 LTKESLTQLRDA
-539 EVRADTRL
+539 VLRADTRL

-627 RDAAYKKADLSGV
+627 RDAAYKKADLSGM

-1320 LMSPFIVMFAIPLAF
+1320 LMSPFIVMFTIPLAF

-1446 VPVLYDI
+1446 VPVLYDT
-1453 FRKKPLYDPELDAAA
+1453 FRKKPLYDPELDDAA

>member
-1 MKNVCVLGCGRLG
+1 
-14 QIIADG
+14 
-20 LHTGKVKG
+20 
-28 CRLEGVMDGNE
+28 
-39 KAVKEAARKFQCRAS
+39 
-54 HRAISVSAWPQ
+54 
-65 AIGRMP
+65 
-71 MPLAAP
+71 
-77 WRAGRAAL
+77 
-85 YNRRAGCYNKSDRP
+85 
-99 VGRSEFVPAG
+99 
-109 EQEENSRPRVFWRED
+109 

-273 KEISAFADETVMPAF
+273 KEIYAFADETVMPAF

-309 TLDQAKIDALN
+309 TLDQVKIDALN

-460 KEAAAVYAQL
+460 EEAAAVYAQL

-527 LAKESLTPLRDA
+527 LTKESLTQLRDA
-539 EVRADTRL
+539 VLRADTRL

-627 RDAAYKKADLSGV
+627 RDAAYKKADLSGM

-1214 NAEGEEETV
+1214 NAEGEEEIV

-1320 LMSPFIVMFAIPLAF
+1320 LMSPFIVMFTIPLAF

-1453 FRKKPLYDPELDAAA
+1453 FRKKPLYDPELDDAA

>member
-1 MKNVCVLGCGRLG
+1 
-14 QIIADG
+14 
-20 LHTGKVKG
+20 
-28 CRLEGVMDGNE
+28 
-39 KAVKEAARKFQCRAS
+39 
-54 HRAISVSAWPQ
+54 
-65 AIGRMP
+65 
-71 MPLAAP
+71 
-77 WRAGRAAL
+77 
-85 YNRRAGCYNKSDRP
+85 
-99 VGRSEFVPAG
+99 
-109 EQEENSRPRVFWRED
+109 

-309 TLDQAKIDALN
+309 TLDQVKIDALN
-320 DKVLAGVDSG
+320 DKVLAGVDSD

-460 KEAAAVYAQL
+460 EEAAAVYAQL

-507 SFEAFKAQAG
+507 SFEAFKTQAG

-527 LAKESLTPLRDA
+527 LTKESLTQLRDA
-539 EVRADTRL
+539 VLRADTRL

-967 SGVTALLAISIFLTT
+967 AGVTALLAISIFLTT

-1320 LMSPFIVMFAIPLAF
+1320 LMSPFIVMFTIPLAF

-1446 VPVLYDI
+1446 VPVLYDT
-1453 FRKKPLYDPELDAAA
+1453 FRKKPLYDPELDDAA

>member
-1 MKNVCVLGCGRLG
+1 
-14 QIIADG
+14 
-20 LHTGKVKG
+20 
-28 CRLEGVMDGNE
+28 
-39 KAVKEAARKFQCRAS
+39 
-54 HRAISVSAWPQ
+54 
-65 AIGRMP
+65 
-71 MPLAAP
+71 
-77 WRAGRAAL
+77 
-85 YNRRAGCYNKSDRP
+85 
-99 VGRSEFVPAG
+99 
-109 EQEENSRPRVFWRED
+109 
-124 MLPQFSVRK
+124 
-133 PYTVLV
+133 
-139 AVVLVLVLGVISFT
+139 
-153 GMTTDLL
+153 
-160 PAMELPYV
+160 
-168 VVMTTYPGASPEKI
+168 
-182 ETTVTKPLEA
+182 
-192 VLGTTGGIKNVSSVS
+192 
-207 SENASIVILEFEQGT
+207 
-222 NMDSAMIELSSNV
+222 
-235 DLVSGQMDDAV
+235 
-246 GTPMLMK
+246 
-253 ISPDMLPVM
+253 
-262 VASVDMDGMDV
+262 
-273 KEISAFADETVMPAF
+273 
-288 ERIDGVASVDATG
+288 
-301 LVEQQVTV
+301 
-309 TLDQAKIDALN
+309 
-320 DKVLAGVDSG
+320 
-330 LADAQ
+330 
-335 RELRE
+335 
-340 GQAKVA
+340 
-346 DGKAKLA
+346 
-353 EGEAALESQ
+353 
-362 KGSALDKLAQGSA
+362 
-375 QVDGASA
+375 
-382 TLSALLS
+382 
-389 EETTLTANQKAFEA
+389 
-403 ERDGYTQ
+403 
-410 AKQGYEGIN
+410 
-419 TALAGARD
+419 
-427 TARQAAAAAAK
+427 
-438 QGVLDSV
+438 
-445 NALLAQ
+445 
-451 MGRPAVGTY
+451 
-460 KEAAAVYAQL
+460 
-470 QQTQPGLPALPDP
+470 
-483 AVVGEQAAA
+483 
-492 AVPANVDAL
+492 
-501 LALDDA
+501 
-507 SFEAFKAQAG
+507 
-517 ALPGGEQLAA
+517 
-527 LAKESLTPLRDA
+527 
-539 EVRADTRL
+539 
-547 PEVEAELS
+547 
-555 NITTRLAV
+555 
-563 ISGMK
+563 
-568 PALEENLK
+568 
-576 KAQDAYA
+576 
-583 ELEKGKMTAVNEL
+583 MTAVNEL

-627 RDAAYKKADLSGV
+627 RDAAYKKADLSGM

-1070 VSAAIEAQV
+1070 VSAAIEAQA

-1320 LMSPFIVMFAIPLAF
+1320 LMSPFIVMFTIPLAF

-1453 FRKKPLYDPELDAAA
+1453 FRKKPLYDPELDDAA

>member
-1 MKNVCVLGCGRLG
+1 
-14 QIIADG
+14 
-20 LHTGKVKG
+20 
-28 CRLEGVMDGNE
+28 
-39 KAVKEAARKFQCRAS
+39 
-54 HRAISVSAWPQ
+54 
-65 AIGRMP
+65 
-71 MPLAAP
+71 
-77 WRAGRAAL
+77 
-85 YNRRAGCYNKSDRP
+85 
-99 VGRSEFVPAG
+99 
-109 EQEENSRPRVFWRED
+109 

-273 KEISAFADETVMPAF
+273 KEISALADETVMPAF

-507 SFEAFKAQAG
+507 YFEAFKAQAG

-527 LAKESLTPLRDA
+527 LAKESLTQLRDA
-539 EVRADTRL
+539 ALRADTRL

-1320 LMSPFIVMFAIPLAF
+1320 LMSPFIVMFTIPLAF

-1453 FRKKPLYDPELDAAA
+1453 FRKKPLYDPELDDAA

>member
-1 MKNVCVLGCGRLG
+1 
-14 QIIADG
+14 
-20 LHTGKVKG
+20 
-28 CRLEGVMDGNE
+28 
-39 KAVKEAARKFQCRAS
+39 
-54 HRAISVSAWPQ
+54 
-65 AIGRMP
+65 
-71 MPLAAP
+71 
-77 WRAGRAAL
+77 
-85 YNRRAGCYNKSDRP
+85 
-99 VGRSEFVPAG
+99 
-109 EQEENSRPRVFWRED
+109 

-309 TLDQAKIDALN
+309 TLDQVKIDALN

-389 EETTLTANQKAFEA
+389 EETTLTVNQKAFEA

-427 TARQAAAAAAK
+427 TARQAAVAAAK

-460 KEAAAVYAQL
+460 EEAAAVYAQL

-527 LAKESLTPLRDA
+527 QTKESLTQLRDA
-539 EVRADTRL
+539 ALRADTRL

-1320 LMSPFIVMFAIPLAF
+1320 LMSPFIVMFTIPLAF

-1453 FRKKPLYDPELDAAA
+1453 FRKKPLYDPELDDAA

>member
-1 MKNVCVLGCGRLG
+1 
-14 QIIADG
+14 
-20 LHTGKVKG
+20 
-28 CRLEGVMDGNE
+28 
-39 KAVKEAARKFQCRAS
+39 
-54 HRAISVSAWPQ
+54 
-65 AIGRMP
+65 
-71 MPLAAP
+71 
-77 WRAGRAAL
+77 
-85 YNRRAGCYNKSDRP
+85 
-99 VGRSEFVPAG
+99 
-109 EQEENSRPRVFWRED
+109 

-309 TLDQAKIDALN
+309 TLDQVKIDALN
-320 DKVLAGVDSG
+320 DKVLAGVDSD

-460 KEAAAVYAQL
+460 EEAAAVYAQL

-527 LAKESLTPLRDA
+527 LTKESLTQLRDA
-539 EVRADTRL
+539 VLRADTRL

-967 SGVTALLAISIFLTT
+967 AGVTALLAISIFLTT

-988 IPAMDSPQMSATLTM
+988 IPAMDSPQMSAKLTM

-1320 LMSPFIVMFAIPLAF
+1320 LMSPFIVMFTIPLAF

-1346 SELSIIAMLGF
+1346 SELSVIAMLGF

-1446 VPVLYDI
+1446 VPVLYDT
-1453 FRKKPLYDPELDAAA
+1453 FRKKPLYDPELDDAA